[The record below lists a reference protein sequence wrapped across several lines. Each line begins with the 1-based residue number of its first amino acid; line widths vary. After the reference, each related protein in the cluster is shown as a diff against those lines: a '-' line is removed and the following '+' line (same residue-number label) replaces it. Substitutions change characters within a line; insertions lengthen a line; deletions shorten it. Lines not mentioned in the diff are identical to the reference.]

1 MDCEHGW
8 RNAADCDA
16 CTRARVMP
24 SAEARIAELEAAL
37 HKINALIDS
46 PARFNP
52 EVQAVLDSVIDTND
66 VKFANQQ

>member
-37 HKINALIDS
+37 ADALS
-46 PARFNP
+46 SFR
-52 EVQAVLDSVIDTND
+52 LT
-66 VKFANQQ
+66 QQLEHYPPNHWSRRAADLLQIR